1 MSPAASRAVASWQV
15 SVMDKDNQIKYDPRG
30 WQMPDGKPDKPKRA
44 KNVSGFS
51 YDQGHSF
58 CGYRAAVQ
66 IRGVARVCYFSARV
80 LGWDGAFEAAVAQA
94 EQWRTL
100 RHRVNQEGGA
110 A

>member
-15 SVMDKDNQIKYDPRG
+15 SVMDKIKRQGKYAPQLWR
-30 WQMPDGKPDKPKRA
+30 MPVGKPERPRCA
-44 KNVSGFS
+44 RNVSEFS
-51 YDQGHSF
+51 YDKGHSF

-94 EQWRTL
+94 KQWRAL
-100 RHRVNQEGGA
+100 R
-110 A
+110 